1 MDRPTAEKLAAA
13 LKKLDVQLNA
23 VVAIVETIDDVAEKK
38 VLRDALGETI
48 FASFDVLW
56 PLIRQ
61 YPDLDPDKGTEWHRD
76 REARRAELKGPPESD
91 A

>member
-13 LKKLDVQLNA
+13 LKKLDVQMNE
-23 VVAIVETIDDVAEKK
+23 VVAIVETIDDVAERKA
-38 VLRDALGETI
+38 LRHALGETMC
-48 FASFDVLW
+48 ASFDVLW

-61 YPDLDPDKGTEWHRD
+61 YPDLDPDKDTQWHKD
-76 REARRAELKGPPESD
+76 REARRAERKGSPESD